1 MAAGLLCDT
10 VFIYLVFSL
19 KSAVMGVTSVGHCDK
34 LWAKA
39 GWVLCVTDIPRS
51 PSEEAE
57 AQLESDLPGQT
68 ARRCGSSNEGRGIC
82 LPLGHTVSSTPMLA
96 LLSFTET
103 RLCPNTYVEQFWE
116 VTYTETDLYPL
127 LQVSF

>member
-1 MAAGLLCDT
+1 MGITSRYELEGKNTHVRTIMAARLLCDT
-10 VFIYLVFSL
+10 VFIYIVVFSL

-57 AQLESDLPGQT
+57 AQLERDLPGQT
-68 ARRCGSSNEGRGIC
+68 ARRCGSSNEGRGVC
-82 LPLGHTVSSTPMLA
+82 LPHSDS
-96 LLSFTET
+96 
-103 RLCPNTYVEQFWE
+103 
-116 VTYTETDLYPL
+116 
-127 LQVSF
+127 